1 MQRQLDHT
9 DEPKTPIMLAS
20 LETTHLNII
29 HHIRNPLFAHCLH
42 INSTRIL
49 WMIFSITKSMAMAF
63 SQVTSL
69 LSGCQDHCCFGR
81 LPCRCHGCFSIH
93 GEWMPLVTK
102 KNMVMIGNET
112 HPHMIHMCFSEGR
125 WFFINNAPQSKCRS
139 R

>member
-1 MQRQLDHT
+1 
-9 DEPKTPIMLAS
+9 
-20 LETTHLNII
+20 
-29 HHIRNPLFAHCLH
+29 LFAHCLH

-112 HPHMIHMCFSEGR
+112 HPPHDPHVFFRRPVVFYKQRASEQM
-125 WFFINNAPQSKCRS
+125 PK
-139 R
+139 